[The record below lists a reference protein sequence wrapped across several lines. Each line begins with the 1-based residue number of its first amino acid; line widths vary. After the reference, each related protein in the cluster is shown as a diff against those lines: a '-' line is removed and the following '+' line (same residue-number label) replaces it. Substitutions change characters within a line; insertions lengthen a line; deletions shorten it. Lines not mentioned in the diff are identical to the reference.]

1 MGNYYVLSV
10 DSFVNTFSLMDSAK
24 DFLFSLEKRN
34 NSNPMA
40 GLEAGDQVLVY
51 RRRPVSKVSIVLE
64 YKGAAGDRQKFQK
77 LIEMADGVEILR
89 DDVSQDIEEVEFI
102 KIDEEKFRE
111 IYRRMASVLFANVRA
126 VASRADVPRLTGAEN
141 VLLYGVP
148 GAGKS
153 HEIQEKYC
161 DDVSKIERVVFHT
174 DYTYSD
180 FVGQILPRVEK
191 EKLRYVFTPGPF
203 TRLLKEAYDHPG
215 SMYYL
220 VIEEINRGNAPA
232 VFGEIFQ
239 LLDRKTED
247 NPKYLPEEYGESEYG
262 ISNYEVAVHVYGD
275 ESHEVKIPSNM
286 WVLATMNTADQNV
299 FTLDTAFQRRWNMH
313 HIKNDVMKAVHA
325 GQRIE
330 GTRVEWGIFA
340 TVINEMIIEN
350 NSDMASSEDK
360 RLGAYFVKSSELT
373 VDKFPEKV
381 LKYLWDD
388 AFQMDREKIF
398 SDTCK
403 SLEEVI
409 ELYKNAAGDK
419 LQEVLSSEV
428 YRKMSERAAQ
438 ENEPD

>member
-1 MGNYYVLSV
+1 M
-10 DSFVNTFSLMDSAK
+10 
-24 DFLFSLEKRN
+24 EK
-34 NSNPMA
+34 
-40 GLEAGDQVLVY
+40 LEAGDRVLVY
-51 RRRPVSKVSIVLE
+51 RRRPVAKVSIVLE
-64 YKGAAGDRQKFQK
+64 HKGTAGGQRKFRK
-77 LIEMADGVEILR
+77 LFEVADGVEILQ
-89 DDVSQDIEEVEFI
+89 DDISRDIEETEWI
-102 KIDEEKFRE
+102 KIDEEKYTE
-111 IYRRMASVLFANVRA
+111 IYRRLIAAVSAGVRETKEH
-126 VASRADVPRLTGAEN
+126 VAVPRLTGAEN

-161 DDVSKIERVVFHT
+161 DDASKMERVVFHP

-180 FVGQILPRVEK
+180 FVGQILPRVEN

-203 TRLLKEAYDHPG
+203 TRLLGEAYNHPENR
-215 SMYYL
+215 YYL

-262 ISNYEVAVHVYGD
+262 ISNYEVAVHVYGN
-275 ESHEVKIPSNM
+275 ENHEVKIPSNM

-325 GQRIE
+325 GQRME

-340 TVINEMIIEN
+340 SVINEMVIEL

-398 SDTCK
+398 SDTCQ
-403 SLEEVI
+403 SLEAVI
-409 ELYKNAAGDK
+409 DTYEAAAGDK
-419 LQEVLSSEV
+419 LEAVLNPEV
-428 YRKMSERAAQ
+428 YRKMAERAAQ
-438 ENEPD
+438 ENHTDGES